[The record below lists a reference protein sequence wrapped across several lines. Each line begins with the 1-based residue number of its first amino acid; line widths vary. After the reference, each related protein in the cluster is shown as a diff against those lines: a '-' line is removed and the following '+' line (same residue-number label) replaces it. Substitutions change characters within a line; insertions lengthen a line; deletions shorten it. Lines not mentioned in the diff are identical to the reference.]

1 MINDHNSSWTDSRIG
16 ALVGM
21 WITDMTPEAIA
32 KEMGGFDHT
41 SDGGR
46 KAVIGKANR
55 MGLPPKRVKAA
66 QPTAEELEALR
77 LSRRQRQVER
87 EKARIRIRSKSG
99 ASPRPKAEPK
109 PEAALF
115 LESLQLLF
123 GELDPRRV
131 ADPNQCRFPE
141 GNGPDFLFCGN
152 PTKPGKSY
160 CDHHHAKCHYAGG
173 TAPLSEAER
182 ARRSNH
188 GKALGFAA
196 VKRNRVP
203 SLFPV
208 GEISPAHQLADA
220 TA

>member
-87 EKARIRIRSKSG
+87 EKARVRIRSKSG
-99 ASPRPKAEPK
+99 APPRPRGEPK
-109 PEAALF
+109 PQAPKAAPILG
-115 LESLQLLF
+115 SLDIAF
-123 GELDPRRV
+123 GELRPQRF
-131 ADPNQCRFPE
+131 AEPNQCRFIE
-141 GNGPDFLFCGN
+141 GNGPDYLSCANETEPGRSWCG
-152 PTKPGKSY
+152 
-160 CDHHHAKCHYAGG
+160 HHHAIVY
-173 TAPLSEAER
+173 R
-182 ARRSNH
+182 
-188 GKALGFAA
+188 KA
-196 VKRNRVP
+196 VVP
-203 SLFPV
+203 STFERDRRAAQMRKNLF
-208 GEISPAHQLADA
+208 SASHQRVNDFTPSLQADGVA
-220 TA
+220 A